1 MVERLKK
8 DNFVIVKGVIGSG
21 KSTCLDYIYK
31 YYKRKQ
37 WEVKRKEEIIR
48 RANFFVEEN
57 QQILLCCDNLF
68 GAYNRGH
75 FRATS
80 EIIKSLENHD
90 KEGDGEL
97 KVVLVIHDHVFHE

>member
-1 MVERLKK
+1 M
-8 DNFVIVKGVIGSG
+8 
-21 KSTCLDYIYK
+21 
-31 YYKRKQ
+31 
-37 WEVKRKEEIIR
+37 KRKEEIIR